1 MLMSRTS
8 GPPEGFARHAE
19 RNLPRYTSYPTA
31 LAFHQGVGEVE
42 ARAWAAALGPDQ
54 RLSVYVHIPFCRQL
68 CWYCGCHTSVPNGYR
83 RIGAYAEQLNTEIA
97 LWAAALGE
105 HGGLAHLHF
114 GGGSPNALE
123 PDDFRAM
130 VSQITEAFRI
140 RPDAEIAV
148 ELDPRTLDDG
158 FIEALGACGVTR
170 ASLGVQTFDP
180 EVQAKVNRIQP
191 YELVADRLQALR
203 GVGVKGINF
212 DLMYGLPGQSP
223 ASVGESARLA
233 AGLGPDRVSV
243 FGYAH
248 VPWFKK
254 HQEMIREEELA
265 GLEGRW
271 AQADAADEALAGA
284 GYERIGLD
292 HYARPG
298 DELTLAAKEGRLRRN
313 FQGYTTDPAE
323 VLIPIGQSSIGR
335 FPGGYVQNLR
345 APDTWAAA
353 LAEGRLPVDRGVA
366 FGPEDSLRA
375 RVIERLMCDL
385 TADVG
390 AICRAEGFAEDALD
404 AGLDQARALEA
415 DGLCRVEGREV
426 AIPPEARRL
435 MRAPA
440 ACFDAALPSGG
451 GRHSRAV

>member
-1 MLMSRTS
+1 MLTQRTS

-31 LAFHQGVGEVE
+31 LAFHPGVGEAE

-54 RLSVYVHIPFCRQL
+54 KLSVYVHIPFCRQL

-83 RIGAYAEQLNTEIA
+83 RIGAYVERLKDEIG
-97 LWAAALGE
+97 LWAATLGD

-123 PDDFRAM
+123 PDDFKALVDELAR
-130 VSQITEAFRI
+130 AFRL

-158 FIEALGACGVTR
+158 FIAALGASGVTR
-170 ASLGVQTFDP
+170 ASLGVQTFDSL
-180 EVQAKVNRIQP
+180 VQAKVKRLQP
-191 YELVADRLQALR
+191 YELVADRVEALR
-203 GVGVKGINF
+203 RAGVRGINF

-223 ASVGESARLA
+223 SRVAETARLA
-233 AGLGPDRVSV
+233 AGLVPDRISV

-254 HQEMIREEELA
+254 HQSVIREEELA
-265 GLEGRW
+265 GLDGRW

-298 DELTLAAKEGRLRRN
+298 DEL
-313 FQGYTTDPAE
+313 
-323 VLIPIGQSSIGR
+323 
-335 FPGGYVQNLR
+335 
-345 APDTWAAA
+345 
-353 LAEGRLPVDRGVA
+353 
-366 FGPEDSLRA
+366 
-375 RVIERLMCDL
+375 
-385 TADVG
+385 
-390 AICRAEGFAEDALD
+390 
-404 AGLDQARALEA
+404 
-415 DGLCRVEGREV
+415 
-426 AIPPEARRL
+426 
-435 MRAPA
+435 
-440 ACFDAALPSGG
+440 
-451 GRHSRAV
+451 SRAAR

>member
-1 MLMSRTS
+1 MLTPPTS

-31 LAFHQGVGEVE
+31 LAFHPGVGEAEVH
-42 ARAWAAALGPDQ
+42 AWAAALGPDQ

-83 RIGAYAEQLNTEIA
+83 RIGAYARRLKDEIA
-97 LWAAALGE
+97 LWAAALGQ
-105 HGGLAHLHF
+105 HGGAAHLHF

-123 PDDFRAM
+123 PDDFRAL
-130 VSQITEAFRI
+130 VNALAEAFRL

-158 FIEALGACGVTR
+158 FIAALGAAGVTR

-203 GVGVKGINF
+203 AAGVGGINF
-212 DLMYGLPGQSP
+212 DLMYGLPGQTP
-223 ASVGESARLA
+223 ASVGDSARLA
-233 AGLGPDRVSV
+233 AGLGPDRISV

-254 HQEMIREEELA
+254 HQALILEEELA
-265 GLEGRW
+265 GLDGRW

-298 DELTLAAKEGRLRRN
+298 DELSRASREGRLRRN

-323 VLIPIGQSSIGR
+323 VLIPIGQSAIGR
-335 FPGGYVQNLR
+335 FPGGYVQSFR
-345 APDTWAAA
+345 AADAWAGSIAR
-353 LAEGRLPVDRGVA
+353 GRLPIERGVA
-366 FGPEDSLRA
+366 TGPEDRLRA

-390 AICRAEGFAEDALD
+390 AICRAEGFDEKTLD
-404 AGLDQARALEA
+404 EGLGQARALEA
-415 DGLCRVEGREV
+415 DGLCRVDGRQV
-426 AIPPEARRL
+426 QIPTEARRL

-440 ACFDAALPSGG
+440 ACFDAALPAGG